1 MRAGTVLF
9 ISFRFSMKNRIKDG
23 ETVLQENLKLLNP
36 QF

>member
-9 ISFRFSMKNRIKDG
+9 ISFLFSMKNRVNGG
-23 ETVLQENLKLLNP
+23 ETVLQQNLKLLNP